1 MIFLNIKHWF
11 IVIRYLMT
19 WSWRHNACIFY
30 LLCSKDM
37 PSFKFVW
44 SLQVC
49 VFCRQSIGRR
59 GRRKK
64 KKKKKRTKT
73 IGFGCIPEHLRR
85 TRLKFLSEQKLG
97 VRVNFRFNQVSSWW
111 RHNHIFENAW
121 RFYHNNN
128 YQFHLQNTYTFCVS
142 KGHIRSFESHIWN
155 NTSSWSSKITL
166 VLTLVQ
172 EIQVFIM
179 YN

>member
-1 MIFLNIKHWF
+1 MKISVVVHEIWFFLIIKLLF

-19 WSWRHNACIFY
+19 SSWRHNARLFY
-30 LLCSKDM
+30 LLCAKYM

-49 VFCRQSIGRR
+49 ISCRQSIGRR
-59 GRRKK
+59 RRRRRKK
-64 KKKKKRTKT
+64 KK
-73 IGFGCIPEHLRR
+73 

-111 RHNHIFENAW
+111 RHNHIVENAW
-121 RFYHNNN
+121 HFYHNNN

>member
-1 MIFLNIKHWF
+1 MYRCKGRSQVKLSPWTNHFNFWQGIL
-11 IVIRYLMT
+11 LT
-19 WSWRHNACIFY
+19 LDTAWRKETDRF
-30 LLCSKDM
+30 
-37 PSFKFVW
+37 PSMGTAAIPNEV
-44 SLQVC
+44 SP
-49 VFCRQSIGRR
+49 
-59 GRRKK
+59 
-64 KKKKKRTKT
+64 T
-73 IGFGCIPEHLRR
+73 ITTI
-85 TRLKFLSEQKLG
+85 TRLKFLSEQQLG